1 MGRSVSDGF
10 MYWYVQDVH
19 VNPQYQGKGIGKEIM
34 RHLEQFVEKSRILD
48 TFVSIGLVAV
58 KDKEVFYKK
67 LGYIAR
73 PSETCGP
80 GMSKMLE

>member
-34 RHLEQFVEKSRILD
+34 RYLEQFVERNRLPE
-48 TFVSIGLVAV
+48 TFVTIGLVAA
-58 KDKEVFYKK
+58 KGKEGFYEK

-73 PSETCGP
+73 P
-80 GMSKMLE
+80 